1 MLPLRL
7 ELRNFLPYRAP
18 APLDLADLRLA
29 CLSGVNGAGKS
40 ALLDAITWALW
51 GKARARRE
59 EDLIHHGASEMYV
72 QLDFEQDGVTYRV
85 LRRRQRGARSRGSL
99 RLYELTQGEYR
110 DISAANL
117 SATDERLR
125 QLLRLD
131 YETFIHSAFLLQGRA
146 DAFTVRSPRER
157 QQLLANILQLGRW
170 QAAAERARERES
182 EAATHSAQLAAQQA
196 EIDAELAREAT
207 IQTTQQEAEADHQ
220 AAQNALQQAETE
232 ASAGQE
238 AATAFRQWQSDSAA
252 ARARLTEGER
262 NRAAAEGDVE
272 RWSKRHQALRRTLAD
287 REAIQEDYAAL
298 TQARAA
304 DQALREQLHDLR
316 RWDIEIARLENQLQ
330 ADRQALESEQDRLA
344 GQLAE
349 RERSLRHTDPD
360 ALAEVGAKIQELERL
375 DEETAALRA
384 EFEGANHERR
394 QREANNRTLR
404 AEMEQLRDQIETL
417 DHTDVENGGRC
428 PLCGQAL
435 TAAHREQAQTAL
447 RERGRHL
454 GDTYRENQAWLREQ
468 RERSASQAAALKE
481 NEGALRA
488 LPELRARS
496 RELAHRQQQEQ
507 AARQEGAALRAEW
520 EEVSAQ
526 LANESFSAE
535 TRQQLARASAERE
548 SITQDTDAPGG
559 APLSAEEWAEREA
572 RHQELT
578 AASAALPEVEAA
590 LHAAESRLRE
600 LTATQTA
607 AQETLSQLEAAETA
621 LRENL
626 ARAQEAE
633 RATQQ
638 ARVAERQAF
647 QRLLSAQQEAAA
659 LDRQRERGQQVAA
672 ALQAAE
678 KQRATYTELRRAF
691 GPDGIPALLIESAI
705 PDLQADA
712 NALLEQLSEKPL
724 RLELRLS
731 RRGTVE
737 TLEIRVRDEYG
748 THGYELFSGGE
759 AFRIHFALR
768 VALARA
774 LARRAGTQLRTLFVD
789 EGFGTQDAAG
799 RERLVRALAAI
810 QHEFSLILV
819 ITHLDEV
826 RAAFPRQ
833 ILVQPGAEG
842 SQWQRI

>member
-51 GKARARRE
+51 GRARARRE
-59 EDLIHHGASEMYV
+59 EDLIHHGTSEMYV
-72 QLDFEQDGVTYRV
+72 QLDFEQDGAPYRV

-99 RLYELTQGEYR
+99 RLYELAQGEYR

-170 QAAAERARERES
+170 QAATERAREREA
-182 EAATHSAQLAAQQA
+182 EAAARCTQLAQQQA
-196 EIDAELAREAT
+196 EIDAELARAAA
-207 IQTTQQEAEADHQ
+207 IQAARQGAEEDHQ
-220 AAQNALQQAETE
+220 AAQCALQKAEAE

-238 AATAFRQWQSDSAA
+238 AAAAFRQWQSDAAA
-252 ARARLTEGER
+252 ARARRAESER
-262 NRAAAEGDVE
+262 NQAAAENEYE
-272 RWSKRHQALRRTLAD
+272 RWSKRHQALLRTLAD
-287 REAIQEDYAAL
+287 REAIQQDYAAL

-316 RWDIEIARLENQLQ
+316 HWDAEIARLENQLQ
-330 ADRQALESEQDRLA
+330 SDRQALETEQDRLA
-344 GQLAE
+344 AQLAE
-349 RERSLRHTDPD
+349 REQSLSHADPD
-360 ALAEVGAKIQELERL
+360 ALAEVQAKIQDLERL
-375 DEETAALRA
+375 TETHRALRD
-384 EFEGANHERR
+384 EFEQAQNMRR
-394 QREANNRTLR
+394 QREASNRALR
-404 AEMEQLRDQIETL
+404 AEMEQLRDQIEAL
-417 DHTDVENGGRC
+417 SRADVENGGRC
-428 PLCGQAL
+428 PLCGQTL
-435 TAAHREQAQTAL
+435 TEAHREQAQIAL
-447 RERGRHL
+447 RERGRQL
-454 GDTYRENQAWLREQ
+454 GDTYRENQAWLREK
-468 RERSASQAAALKE
+468 RERTTSEQNTLKE
-481 NEGALRA
+481 NEGALLA

-496 RELAHRQQQEQ
+496 RELTHRQGQEQ
-507 AARQEGAALRAEW
+507 AARQEQTALRAEW
-520 EEVSAQ
+520 EQVAEQ
-526 LANESFSAE
+526 LAGESFSTE
-535 TRQQLARASAERE
+535 TRQQLARAIAVRE
-548 SITQDTDAPGG
+548 TITQDTDAPGT
-559 APLSAEEWAEREA
+559 APLSPEEWAEREA

-590 LHAAESRLRE
+590 LSAAETRLRE
-600 LTATQTA
+600 LTA
-607 AQETLSQLEAAETA
+607 AQSEARETSSQLEAAEEH
-621 LRENL
+621 LREKL
-626 ARAQEAE
+626 SQAQEAE
-633 RATQQ
+633 RALQQ

-647 QRLLSAQQEAAA
+647 QRLFSAQQEAAA
-659 LDRQRERGQQVAA
+659 LDRQRERGQQLAA
-672 ALQAAE
+672 ARQAAE
-678 KQRATYTELRRAF
+678 KQHATYSELRRAF

-724 RLELRLS
+724 RLKLRLS

-737 TLEIRVRDEYG
+737 TLEIRVRDEHG

-833 ILVQPGAEG
+833 ILVEPGTEG

>member
-51 GKARARRE
+51 GRARARRE
-59 EDLIHHGASEMYV
+59 EDLIHHGTSEMYV
-72 QLDFEQDGVTYRV
+72 QLDFEQDGAHYRV

-99 RLYELTQGEYR
+99 RLYERAQGEYR

-170 QAAAERARERES
+170 QAAAARAREREA
-182 EAATHSAQLAAQQA
+182 ETAARCTQLAQQQA
-196 EIDAELAREAT
+196 EIDAELARTAT
-207 IQTTQQEAEADHQ
+207 IQAARQEAEED
-220 AAQNALQQAETE
+220 QNALQKAEAE

-238 AATAFRQWQSDSAA
+238 AAAAFRQWQSDAAA
-252 ARARLTEGER
+252 ARARLTESER
-262 NRAAAEGDVE
+262 NRAAAENEYE

-287 REAIQEDYAAL
+287 REAIQQDYAAL

-316 RWDIEIARLENQLQ
+316 HWDAEIARLENQLQ
-330 ADRQALESEQDRLA
+330 SDRQALETEQDHLA
-344 GQLAE
+344 AQLAE
-349 RERSLRHTDPD
+349 RERSLSHADPD
-360 ALAEVGAKIQELERL
+360 ALAEVQAKIQDLERL
-375 DEETAALRA
+375 TESHRALRD
-384 EFEGANHERR
+384 EFEQAQNMRR
-394 QREANNRTLR
+394 QREASNRALR
-404 AEMEQLRDQIETL
+404 AEMEQLRDQIEAL
-417 DHTDVENGGRC
+417 SRADVENGGRC
-428 PLCGQAL
+428 PLCGQTL
-435 TAAHREQAQTAL
+435 TEAHREQAQSAL
-447 RERGRHL
+447 RERGRQL
-454 GDTYRENQAWLREQ
+454 GDTYRENQAWLREK
-468 RERSASQAAALKE
+468 RERTTSEQNTLKE
-481 NEGALRA
+481 NEQALLA

-496 RELAHRQQQEQ
+496 RELTHRQGQEQ
-507 AARQEGAALRAEW
+507 AARQEQAALRAEW
-520 EEVSAQ
+520 EQVAEQ
-526 LANESFSAE
+526 LAGESFSAE
-535 TRQQLARASAERE
+535 TRQQLARASAARE
-548 SITQDTDAPGG
+548 TITQDTDAPGT
-559 APLSAEEWAEREA
+559 APLSPEEWAEREA

-590 LHAAESRLRE
+590 LSAAEARLHE
-600 LTATQTA
+600 LTAAQTEA
-607 AQETLSQLEAAETA
+607 RETLSQLEAAEEH
-621 LRENL
+621 LREKL
-626 ARAQEAE
+626 SQAQEAE
-633 RATQQ
+633 RALQQ

-659 LDRQRERGQQVAA
+659 LDRQRERGQQLAA
-672 ALQAAE
+672 ARQAAE
-678 KQRATYTELRRAF
+678 KQRATYSELRRAF

-737 TLEIRVRDEYG
+737 TLEIRVRDEHG

-833 ILVQPGAEG
+833 ILVEPGAEG

>member
-1 MLPLRL
+1 M
-7 ELRNFLPYRAP
+7 A
-18 APLDLADLRLA
+18 
-29 CLSGVNGAGKS
+29 
-40 ALLDAITWALW
+40 
-51 GKARARRE
+51 
-59 EDLIHHGASEMYV
+59 
-72 QLDFEQDGVTYRV
+72 
-85 LRRRQRGARSRGSL
+85 
-99 RLYELTQGEYR
+99 
-110 DISAANL
+110 
-117 SATDERLR
+117 
-125 QLLRLD
+125 
-131 YETFIHSAFLLQGRA
+131 
-146 DAFTVRSPRER
+146 
-157 QQLLANILQLGRW
+157 
-170 QAAAERARERES
+170 
-182 EAATHSAQLAAQQA
+182 
-196 EIDAELAREAT
+196 
-207 IQTTQQEAEADHQ
+207 
-220 AAQNALQQAETE
+220 
-232 ASAGQE
+232 
-238 AATAFRQWQSDSAA
+238 
-252 ARARLTEGER
+252 
-262 NRAAAEGDVE
+262 

-304 DQALREQLHDLR
+304 DQALREQLHALR
-316 RWDIEIARLENQLQ
+316 RWDVEIARLENQLQ
-330 ADRQALESEQDRLA
+330 ADRQALESVRDRLA
-344 GQLAE
+344 AQLAE
-349 RERSLRHTDPD
+349 RERSLRHADPD
-360 ALAEVGAKIQELERL
+360 ALAAVGAKIQELERL
-375 DEETAALRA
+375 DAETAALRA

-394 QREANNRTLR
+394 QREADNRALR
-404 AEMEQLRDQIETL
+404 AEMEQLRDQIEAL
-417 DHTDVENGGRC
+417 DRAGVADGGRC

-435 TAAHREQAQTAL
+435 TEAHREQAQTAL
-447 RERGRHL
+447 RERGRQL

-468 RERSASQAAALKE
+468 RERASSQAATLKE
-481 NEGALRA
+481 NERALLA

-496 RELAHRQQQEQ
+496 RELTHRQGQGR

-520 EEVSAQ
+520 EQLAAQ
-526 LANESFSAE
+526 LADESFSAE

-548 SITQDTDAPGG
+548 TITQDTDAPGG
-559 APLSAEEWAEREA
+559 APLSPEEWAEREA

-590 LHAAESRLRE
+590 LHAAEARLRE
-600 LTATQTA
+600 LSAAQTA
-607 AQETLSQLEAAETA
+607 AQETLSQLEAAETT

-626 ARAQEAE
+626 AQAQEAE

-659 LDRQRERGQQVAA
+659 LARQRERGQQLAT

-737 TLEIRVRDEYG
+737 TLEIRVRDEHG

-799 RERLVRALAAI
+799 RERLLRALAAI

-833 ILVQPGAEG
+833 ILVTPSAAG